1 MVQNLWSTF
10 ELHLTTFNNI
20 FNIMTF
26 PHQVSITTGKQILF
40 DFINSHETFTT
51 ALIVA
56 ICSKYPDFIAYTTLN
71 KTLRMLWLAGYIK
84 KTARA
89 TWSRTRNI
97 PDTLSISKLTDEA
110 YGSGDDYATYHQ
122 NSERIKKES
131 NNTFQ

>member
-1 MVQNLWSTF
+1 
-10 ELHLTTFNNI
+10 
-20 FNIMTF
+20 MTF

-56 ICSKYPDFIAYTTLN
+56 TCSKYPDFIEYTTLN

-110 YGSGDDYATYHQ
+110 YGSGDDYATYHR